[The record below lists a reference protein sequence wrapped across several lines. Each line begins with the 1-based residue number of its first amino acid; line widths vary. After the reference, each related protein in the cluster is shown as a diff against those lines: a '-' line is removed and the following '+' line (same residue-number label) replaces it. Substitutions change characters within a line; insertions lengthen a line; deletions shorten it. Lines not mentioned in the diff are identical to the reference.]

1 MSKMNIKVEWLKSE
15 WLKRS
20 TEQRRTE
27 YDILKFKYFVQRT
40 NPEMLN
46 FNDLIDDTNHYLKTI
61 LELEKSTTDKLQVKD
76 IQTAFLALKPHL
88 STDELETLLARPVK
102 EEFTVDSYFPWRVWI
117 IGLAGLIW
125 FIRLTI
131 FTNEIAN
138 DLFTNS
144 AVREFLIPALYFR
157 AWIIIVSICFLFWFY
172 KSSRYPAI
180 AFGFLL
186 VASIFNLLFDINIFY
201 TEKLANQDTK
211 TLLFITFRIFITYL
225 LFISMR
231 NAKRI
236 PSGNDKWNLF
246 LPFKKHDQSQN
257 SAY

>member
-1 MSKMNIKVEWLKSE
+1 MNIKVEWLKSE

-131 FTNEIAN
+131 FTNEMTQN
-138 DLFTNS
+138 DGLS
-144 AVREFLIPALYFR
+144 
-157 AWIIIVSICFLFWFY
+157 
-172 KSSRYPAI
+172 
-180 AFGFLL
+180 
-186 VASIFNLLFDINIFY
+186 
-201 TEKLANQDTK
+201 
-211 TLLFITFRIFITYL
+211 TLRLT
-225 LFISMR
+225 
-231 NAKRI
+231 
-236 PSGNDKWNLF
+236 G
-246 LPFKKHDQSQN
+246 
-257 SAY
+257 